1 MPHGPS
7 ASGWRLAPSTV
18 FPLQPSLASGLIRL
32 GWPADDRPPAY
43 AIGIVP
49 VVLVAAALRPDRSA
63 GGHLSLT
70 AATGT
75 GVPLPTI
82 QRSLHTSQ
90 ATVTW
95 VLTAYLLSASIFTPI
110 MGRVG
115 DMVGKKRVFIVT
127 LAALALGSLIAAV
140 AHDIGVMIV
149 ARAIQG
155 VGGGV
160 MPLAFGIIRD
170 EFPRARVAGAVG
182 ALAALTARAGRL
194 RAGRVAEH
202 RRPGPGA
209 G

>member
-1 MPHGPS
+1 M
-7 ASGWRLAPSTV
+7 
-18 FPLQPSLASGLIRL
+18 
-32 GWPADDRPPAY
+32 
-43 AIGIVP
+43 
-49 VVLVAAALRPDRSA
+49 
-63 GGHLSLT
+63 
-70 AATGT
+70 
-75 GVPLPTI
+75 
-82 QRSLHTSQ
+82 HTSQ